1 MNADTTVRTVRR
13 RTLRIAAAALTAV
26 AGLTLTACSGSDAG
40 TKAANR
46 ADSGVAAAEPGGAG
60 ASAGVQGAEPEAGS
74 GAQGSGAQGSGAQGG
89 AEAKTGAKSGG
100 GGKRAGGSHA
110 SGGSKAAAGI
120 QRCHT
125 ANLTA
130 VFATGE
136 DAVPDPNADGGTT
149 TSIVLTN
156 KGSRSCKIGGF
167 AGIDLRPD
175 AGGPGWSLVRSSAQH
190 GSITLAP
197 GESTDFTL
205 NLGMAKE
212 NAEDSWLPRTV
223 AVTPPDETT
232 SLTLKWPWGPLV
244 DQRGATHPATFVNP
258 IG

>member
-1 MNADTTVRTVRR
+1 MTADTTVRTVRR

-40 TKAANR
+40 TKTANR

-74 GAQGSGAQGSGAQGG
+74 GAQGSGAQGGSEAKGGSKSGG
-89 AEAKTGAKSGG
+89 AG

-110 SGGSKAAAGI
+110 GGGKAAAGV

-125 ANLTA
+125 SNLTA

-136 DAVPDPNADGGTT
+136 DAVPDPDADGGTT

-156 KGSRSCKIGGF
+156 KGSRACKIGGF

-175 AGGPGWSLVRSSAQH
+175 AGGPGWPLARSSAQH

>member
-1 MNADTTVRTVRR
+1 MTADTTVRTVRH

-40 TKAANR
+40 TGTKAA
-46 ADSGVAAAEPGGAG
+46 AHLDSEAAAANVGGADTG
-60 ASAGVQGAEPEAGS
+60 NAGS
-74 GAQGSGAQGSGAQGG
+74 GGTDSGSASGSQGG
-89 AEAKTGAKSGG
+89 AEAKAGTKSGGAG

-110 SGGSKAAAGI
+110 SGGGKAAAGI

-125 ANLTA
+125 SNLTA

-175 AGGPGWSLVRSSAQH
+175 AGGPGWSLARSSTQH

>member
-1 MNADTTVRTVRR
+1 MTAETSARTARR
-13 RTLRIAAAALTAV
+13 RTLRIAAATLTAV
-26 AGLTLTACSGSDAG
+26 AGLTLTACTGSDADG
-40 TKAANR
+40 ANR
-46 ADSGVAAAEPGGAG
+46 ADSGVAAAEPDGAGSSASVQGSEPQTPTGGQSGSEAKAGSGTGGKTGGAG
-60 ASAGVQGAEPEAGS
+60 KQ
-74 GAQGSGAQGSGAQGG
+74 
-89 AEAKTGAKSGG
+89 
-100 GGKRAGGSHA
+100 AGGSHA
-110 SGGSKAAAGI
+110 TGGGKAAAGTE
-120 QRCHT
+120 RCHT
-125 ANLTA
+125 SGLTA

-136 DAVPDPNADGGTT
+136 DAVPDPDTDGPTT

-156 KGSRSCKIGGF
+156 KSNRSCKIGGF
-167 AGIDLRPD
+167 AGIDLKPD
-175 AGGPGWSLVRSSAQH
+175 AGGPGWSLTRSSAQH
-190 GSITLAP
+190 SSLTLAP

-223 AVTPPDETT
+223 TVTPPNETT

>member
-1 MNADTTVRTVRR
+1 MTAETTARTVRR
-13 RTLRIAAAALTAV
+13 RTLRVAAAALTAV

-40 TKAANR
+40 TGAKAA
-46 ADSGVAAAEPGGAG
+46 AHLDPDAAAANAGGADAGGAG
-60 ASAGVQGAEPEAGS
+60 ADGAGS
-74 GAQGSGAQGSGAQGG
+74 ANSSSSAQGG
-89 AEAKTGAKSGG
+89 AEAKAGTKPGGGG

-110 SGGSKAAAGI
+110 TGGGKAAAGV

-125 ANLTA
+125 SSLTA

-136 DAVPDPNADGGTT
+136 DAVPDPDADGGTT

-167 AGIDLRPD
+167 AGIDLKPD
-175 AGGPGWSLVRSSAQH
+175 AGGPGWSLARSSAKH
-190 GSITLAP
+190 GSLTLAP

-205 NLGMAKE
+205 NLGLAKE

-223 AVTPPDETT
+223 TVTPPNETT